1 MHLLAVI
8 DKSRQMQEGM
18 ALADVL
24 AGIQDTGIQLTE
36 IVTPPTSPLEDPRG
50 LASLSPLTAPMPV
63 NWFQRSRVCNGLLRE
78 IGRPLPDV
86 VLSLGTAASTLAID
100 LAAALDCPLL
110 VECWLGS
117 HVRRPPVRSAL
128 ASGYVTASS
137 GLATSLRERN
147 QHELIITAPYPVHM
161 PEAAQDQ
168 PGLAPSVAVLDATS
182 DAKGARII
190 LDGLRGV
197 VDEIPDL
204 HICLELGGSNGDP
217 IWKHA
222 EAIGL
227 LDRISSVS
235 NASSLG
241 PLVSECTLTLLASAA
256 CSARSIVDLAMARG
270 RVVVQADHPLLS
282 EAERTHQCILLESS
296 PANWTRTIVDLL
308 RDPDR
313 RSRLGQAARAHVERR
328 NDPHVVYS
336 TWTQLLLEVSKDIT
350 YPFAN
355 TGSSSKNRG

>member
-8 DKSRQMQEGM
+8 DKSRQQQEGIV
-18 ALADVL
+18 LADVL
-24 AGIQDTGIQLTE
+24 AGIQGTGVKLTE
-36 IVTPPTSPLEDPRG
+36 VVSPPHSPLEDPRG
-50 LASLSPLTAPMPV
+50 LATLTPLTAPMPV
-63 NWFQRSRVCNGLLRE
+63 NWFQRSRVSNGLLRD

-86 VLSLGTAASTLAID
+86 VLSLGTDASTLAID

-110 VECWLGS
+110 VECWMGS
-117 HVRRPPVRSAL
+117 HIKRPPVRPTL

-137 GLATSLRERN
+137 GLATALRERN

-161 PEAAQDQ
+161 PEAAQDG
-168 PGLAPSVAVLDATS
+168 PGLSPSVAVLDAAA
-182 DAKGARII
+182 DAKGARVI

-204 HICLELGGSNGDP
+204 QICLELGGSDGDP

-227 LDRISSVS
+227 LDRVSSIS

-270 RVVVQADHPLLS
+270 RVVVQADHPLLC
-282 EAERTHQCILLESS
+282 EAERTYQCVLLEPT

-308 RDPDR
+308 QDPDR
-313 RSRLGQAARAHVERR
+313 RARLGQAARAHVERR
-328 NDPHVVYS
+328 NDPEVVYS

-355 TGSSSKNRG
+355 TRPSPKNSG